1 MSKIQNK
8 VKLHFKFPLAYNN
21 GTKVPDEEFRLAKNY
36 FIDTY
41 EGLTVSGT
49 ATGYWKHSGLLYT
62 DETVEYFVLIEN
74 KKFSNKVKKTL
85 NSEIDKFRKQFKQ
98 IEILCYYHNVMST

>member
-1 MSKIQNK
+1 VSKLQNK
-8 VKLHFKFPLAYNN
+8 VKLHFKFPLAYND
-21 GTKVPDEEFRLAKNY
+21 GTKVPDKEFRDAKNY

-49 ATGYWKHSGLLYT
+49 STGYWKHSGLLYA

-74 KKFSNKVKKTL
+74 GKFSKKVKPKL
-85 NSEIDKFRKQFKQ
+85 NSEIDKFRRKFRQ